1 MENQRQPQQLAGRF
15 KGGCTATPLCPLMA
29 VKREQKRTQWQTV
42 GICAVKTPCRASR
55 LHLAFVSLSARPY
68 PAERHS
74 HAHSRSVLQWR
85 IPEYLV
91 RHRHTPTA
99 SGALPTAHGLPS
111 CCTEAHTLDTCP
123 HNSLQSPLR
132 SHVKIECEILKYI
145 YHIYTFLSTCTLV
158 HFLKS

>member
-15 KGGCTATPLCPLMA
+15 KGGCTAITLCPLMA

-74 HAHSRSVLQWR
+74 QCSRQKCPPVENPR
-85 IPEYLV
+85 IPCEA
-91 RHRHTPTA
+91 HRHTPTVY
-99 SGALPTAHGLPS
+99 GLSS
-111 CCTEAHTLDTCP
+111 CCMEAHTLGTCT